1 MSIFISNPALDF
13 SASVRTFHHGK
24 TTQRIP
30 ESNTFYS
37 AQRPAP
43 RAQQKVSE
51 FNQFARNQK
60 REQPRNE
67 SGTRVLRHKKGWHL
81 HDSCFIPPPLL
92 PPVFCSAQNLVVDFT
107 MAKGYTYKSHG
118 TNSKGNHY
126 CSRDYGSSAPNQN
139 SYHYSNTDGSY
150 YYSNPDGST
159 YYNNGSGY
167 ANYTSPNGGGWSSSG
182 GSRQSR

>member
-1 MSIFISNPALDF
+1 MTAASSHHHSFHRS
-13 SASVRTFHHGK
+13 SAPHRT
-24 TTQRIP
+24 
-30 ESNTFYS
+30 Y
-37 AQRPAP
+37 
-43 RAQQKVSE
+43 
-51 FNQFARNQK
+51 
-60 REQPRNE
+60 
-67 SGTRVLRHKKGWHL
+67 
-81 HDSCFIPPPLL
+81 
-92 PPVFCSAQNLVVDFT
+92 FT